1 MDVSKSAW
9 VNAWKGYNVILIKTK
24 MFYETIKISNGVV
37 DLREYVLRNYK
48 YSKTSISNP
57 QIRMFN
63 KCLLKLL

>member
-1 MDVSKSAW
+1 
-9 VNAWKGYNVILIKTK
+9 

-37 DLREYVLRNYK
+37 DLRDYVLRNYK
-48 YSKTSISNP
+48 YSKISNSNP